1 MGPQDHLRNVE
12 RAERIAR
19 RMDAA
24 LRIPGTGIRVGYD
37 SILGLVP
44 GIGDTLALAPSAYI
58 VKLAHDSGAP
68 PHLIGRMGFNLGV
81 DWVIGLVPL
90 LGDIFDVGWKAN
102 LRNAALLR
110 EHVEARNSAA
120 TARSPTLSGRPAVAN
135 P

>member
-1 MGPQDHLRNVE
+1 MIPPQHLRNIE
-12 RAERIAR
+12 RAESIAR

-58 VKLAHDSGAP
+58 LKLAHDSGAP
-68 PHLIGRMGFNLGV
+68 PHLLGRMAANLGV
-81 DWVIGLVPL
+81 DWLIGLVPL
-90 LGDIFDVGWKAN
+90 VGDIFDVGWKAN
-102 LRNAALLR
+102 LKNAALLR
-110 EHVEARNSAA
+110 QHVERAHGTA
-120 TARSPTLSGRPAVAN
+120 TSRSPTLTGRPATAT